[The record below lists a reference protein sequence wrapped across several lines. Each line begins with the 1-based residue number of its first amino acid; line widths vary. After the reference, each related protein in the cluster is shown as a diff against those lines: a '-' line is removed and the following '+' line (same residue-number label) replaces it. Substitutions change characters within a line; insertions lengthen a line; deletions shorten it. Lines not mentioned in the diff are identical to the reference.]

1 MSVSRLSATTFMFSS
16 QRRAAMAVTFILPWN
31 FAVSF
36 FPNCLAKPV
45 IVLVC
50 IAKQFT
56 LFTFR
61 QTPASISRVTFGAN
75 MHVRCADAVALPTA
89 ATRVQPGE
97 LHRLVREQRVG
108 AVCVA
113 SPFVLI

>member
-1 MSVSRLSATTFMFSS
+1 
-16 QRRAAMAVTFILPWN
+16 MAVIFVLPWN

-36 FPNCLAKPV
+36 FSDCLAKTI
-45 IVLVC
+45 IVFVC

-61 QTPASISRVTFGAN
+61 QTPASISRAIFGAN
-75 MHVRCADAVALPTA
+75 MHVRCADAGALPTA
-89 ATRVQPGE
+89 ATRGQPGE